1 MLPQSPRPRC
11 IVIDS
16 NGMIFMRGVAIV
28 LSVAQGFVT
37 AAAAPSA
44 AVSLNDAFLAALE
57 KNETVRQTG
66 EQVVQADERIA
77 RLKGGLF
84 PELSLNASRLFQP
97 APNDLF
103 REFSPPQQSTVNLT
117 VTQPIFRGLRE
128 FAGLRQQKRLMQAQ
142 EFVQK
147 QATQRLFQEV
157 ASNYL
162 NVLTLEQD
170 LRNLQEQID
179 IYERRVEEIRAR
191 TRRGESST
199 SELLST
205 QATRNSLLAETRL
218 VKGQLHSARE
228 TFFSLTGKDRAASL
242 KDPELIPG
250 ASTGKSE
257 VKKVVVDKVEEY
269 LSRIEMRPDVQSAV
283 AQRDAADEGIAISR
297 GAHLPVIDAVGNYYL
312 ERPGFLRDL
321 DWDFTV
327 RFSLPLFS
335 GGATQAQV
343 RESASRYREA
353 ELELARVRRLS
364 EEEIRTLHEALQA
377 RLEHLSLLRESVEL
391 AEKNVSISQ
400 SEYRRGLVRSI
411 DVQAALAEYRMIRR
425 SLDQARFA
433 AQMDLLRL
441 DVAAGLRPES

>member
-1 MLPQSPRPRC
+1 
-11 IVIDS
+11 
-16 NGMIFMRGVAIV
+16 
-28 LSVAQGFVT
+28 
-37 AAAAPSA
+37 
-44 AVSLNDAFLAALE
+44 
-57 KNETVRQTG
+57 
-66 EQVVQADERIA
+66 
-77 RLKGGLF
+77 
-84 PELSLNASRLFQP
+84 
-97 APNDLF
+97 
-103 REFSPPQQSTVNLT
+103 
-117 VTQPIFRGLRE
+117 
-128 FAGLRQQKRLMQAQ
+128 MQAQ